1 MEQDSISFFYEKSE
15 SSVGH
20 TVLSGAACF
29 FTDDAAISQCVSAS
43 KIIRSCTQKPAYDLI
58 SMVPKVDLF
67 HVFQPFKH
75 VDNGIL
81 IIPAL
86 GRWMDGSLQFKT
98 ALLYVACS
106 GQERVT

>member
-1 MEQDSISFFYEKSE
+1 MEQDSISFFYERSE

-29 FTDDAAISQCVSAS
+29 FTDDAAISQHVSAS
-43 KIIRSCTQKPAYDLI
+43 KSFVQMETCIRANLIDL
-58 SMVPKVDLF
+58 S

-81 IIPAL
+81 VIPAL

-106 GQERVT
+106 GQERAM